1 MGVVIG
7 DLSLLPLKFVTD
19 HSQVRSSHW
28 EIGRVMLR
36 LLTSVLKYLTNTRVE
51 VPSERQSLL

>member
-19 HSQVRSSHW
+19 HSQVRS
-28 EIGRVMLR
+28 M
-36 LLTSVLKYLTNTRVE
+36 
-51 VPSERQSLL
+51 QSLGDRASYAAIAIQRFEVSDEHTRGGSF